1 MQTASEADVARGCAR
16 PPDICC
22 RRRKQSN
29 GFPISGGGENH
40 LAGELPTH
48 RWGVEPTRSSDYEP
62 RLRPGLGNPD
72 SSGTQPNMHKNTAP
86 ASAIA
91 FWASETDQHP
101 NLGGSERIL
110 PRSGHFEGLSRA
122 PRRMVI
128 THSQFAVVIYGDT
141 RKGMTHNDLHYL
153 AAAIMFGGQVT
164 ECVGT
169 PSSCASFQDP

>member
-22 RRRKQSN
+22 RRHKQSN

-72 SSGTQPNMHKNTAP
+72 SSGTP
-86 ASAIA
+86 
-91 FWASETDQHP
+91 QHAQKHRSSLRDCV
-101 NLGGSERIL
+101 LGIGDGT
-110 PRSGHFEGLSRA
+110 PF
-122 PRRMVI
+122 RRL
-128 THSQFAVVIYGDT
+128 GEDP
-141 RKGMTHNDLHYL
+141 
-153 AAAIMFGGQVT
+153 AAIW
-164 ECVGT
+164 
-169 PSSCASFQDP
+169 AL